1 MSNKI
6 KKISST
12 KESELLE
19 SIANFSDRN
28 SKMAWERKMSRM
40 QRLLQKIQPIEEEI
54 IELQAKKVPI
64 YDEIQSIRED
74 MVRECIHP
82 FDYLIE
88 KDGYVYCKFCEA
100 KIKNI

>member
-1 MSNKI
+1 MSNEI

>member
-54 IELQAKKVPI
+54 IKLQAKKVPI